1 MKEEAVKLK
10 EIKKGVKRV
19 STVGTQR
26 GQFARSV
33 DAVAVMKMIA

>member
-1 MKEEAVKLK
+1 MKLK

-19 STVGTQR
+19 SRVGTQR
-26 GQFARSV
+26 GHFALSV